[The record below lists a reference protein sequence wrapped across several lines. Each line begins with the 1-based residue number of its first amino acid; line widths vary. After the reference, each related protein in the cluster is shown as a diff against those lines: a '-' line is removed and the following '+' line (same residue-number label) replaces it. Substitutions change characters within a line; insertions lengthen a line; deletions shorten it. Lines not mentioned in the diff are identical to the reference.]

1 MGVKNKSS
9 RKESKYNTKLIKVA
23 VGAVI
28 STVLFS
34 NIDDSMEDFQQVT
47 VKKGDTVWDM
57 AERFDDSKMSKIE
70 FVSWVQENNDLHIT
84 QLKEGQTI
92 VIPVKKNI
100 ETTDMLHLA
109 DSEK

>member
-1 MGVKNKSS
+1 MKKIWTSHSYTIFFVIGVFA
-9 RKESKYNTKLIKVA
+9 L
-23 VGAVI
+23 I

-34 NIDDSMEDFQQVT
+34 NIDDSMEAFQQVT

>member
-1 MGVKNKSS
+1 MKKIWTSHSYTIFFVIGVFA
-9 RKESKYNTKLIKVA
+9 L
-23 VGAVI
+23 I

-34 NIDDSMEDFQQVT
+34 NIDDSMEDFQHVT

-70 FVSWVQENNDLHIT
+70 FVSWVQENNNLHIN

-100 ETTDMLHLA
+100 ETADMLHLA
-109 DSEK
+109 DSE

>member
-1 MGVKNKSS
+1 MKKIWTSHSYTIFFVIGVFA
-9 RKESKYNTKLIKVA
+9 LF
-23 VGAVI
+23 

-47 VKKGDTVWDM
+47 VEKGDTVWDM
-57 AERFDDSKMSKIE
+57 AERFDGSKMSKIE
-70 FVSWVQENNDLHIT
+70 FVSWVQENNDLHIN

>member
-1 MGVKNKSS
+1 MKKIWNSHSYTIFFIIGVFA
-9 RKESKYNTKLIKVA
+9 L
-23 VGAVI
+23 I

-34 NIDDSMEDFQQVT
+34 NIDDSLEDFQQVT

-70 FVSWVQENNDLHIT
+70 FVSWVQENNDLHIN

-100 ETTDMLHLA
+100 ETTDMIHLA
-109 DSEK
+109 DSKK

>member
-1 MGVKNKSS
+1 
-9 RKESKYNTKLIKVA
+9 
-23 VGAVI
+23 
-28 STVLFS
+28 
-34 NIDDSMEDFQQVT
+34 MEDFQQVT
-47 VKKGDTVWDM
+47 VERGDTVWDM

-70 FVSWVQENNDLHIT
+70 FVSWVQENNDLHIN

>member
-1 MGVKNKSS
+1 MKKIWTSHSYTIFFVIGVFA
-9 RKESKYNTKLIKVA
+9 L
-23 VGAVI
+23 I

-34 NIDDSMEDFQQVT
+34 NIDNSMEDFQQVT
-47 VKKGDTVWDM
+47 VERGDTVWDM

-70 FVSWVQENNDLHIT
+70 FVSWVQENNDLHIN

-100 ETTDMLHLA
+100 ETTDMIHLA
-109 DSEK
+109 DSNK

>member
-1 MGVKNKSS
+1 MKKLWTS
-9 RKESKYNTKLIKVA
+9 YNYSILFFIGLFLLITTMIV
-23 VGAVI
+23 
-28 STVLFS
+28 T
-34 NIDDSMEDFQQVT
+34 NIEAPKDDYQQIT
-47 VKKGDTVWDM
+47 VKKGDTVWEM

-70 FVSWVQENNDLHIT
+70 FVSWVQENNDLHIN

-100 ETTDMLHLA
+100 ETKDMLHLA

>member
-1 MGVKNKSS
+1 MKKIWTSHSYTIFFVIGVFA
-9 RKESKYNTKLIKVA
+9 L
-23 VGAVI
+23 I